1 MSGRGEAN
9 PVFRLATRAGKM
21 DQSCP
26 AGYIWN
32 FPFGWTWEWT
42 VNQKWS
48 YLTLIW
54 STERVWEFCCQLCIL
69 LLLWCKSQKVWSL
82 ILSKQISR
90 WLYFYLFY
98 FQGFKRIQTEIIFDR
113 FGPRLPVTMVFFGGK
128 TEMPI
133 KLIFLSDSVFFPS
146 LPYLSDILC
155 QMLALL
161 QYIFMCKI
169 HNFHPCIHVGARSR
183 SCLIASNLGWPGSSK
198 SGSQDWFREQ

>member
-32 FPFGWTWEWT
+32 FPFGWTWEWA

-48 YLTLIW
+48 YLFLIW

-69 LLLWCKSQKVWSL
+69 LLLWCKSQKVWSP

-98 FQGFKRIQTEIIFDR
+98 FQGFKRIQTKII
-113 FGPRLPVTMVFFGGK
+113 
-128 TEMPI
+128 
-133 KLIFLSDSVFFPS
+133 LIGLVRGF
-146 LPYLSDILC
+146 
-155 QMLALL
+155 LL
-161 QYIFMCKI
+161 QWFSLVAKLKFLLNSFFRRIPSSSL
-169 HNFHPCIHVGARSR
+169 HSR
-183 SCLIASNLGWPGSSK
+183 IPRISCV
-198 SGSQDWFREQ
+198 RC

>member
-1 MSGRGEAN
+1 MKLLNFDLIHWACVRVLLSVVYFAFTLVSITEGVKPNPQQAN
-9 PVFRLATRAGKM
+9 IP
-21 DQSCP
+21 
-26 AGYIWN
+26 
-32 FPFGWTWEWT
+32 
-42 VNQKWS
+42 
-48 YLTLIW
+48 LI
-54 STERVWEFCCQLCIL
+54 VLLFIL
-69 LLLWCKSQKVWSL
+69 LSGL
-82 ILSKQISR
+82 
-90 WLYFYLFY
+90 
-98 FQGFKRIQTEIIFDR
+98 QTNTDWDHFDR

-133 KLIFLSDSVFFPS
+133 KLIFPSDSVFFPS
-146 LPYLSDILC
+146 LPYPSDILC